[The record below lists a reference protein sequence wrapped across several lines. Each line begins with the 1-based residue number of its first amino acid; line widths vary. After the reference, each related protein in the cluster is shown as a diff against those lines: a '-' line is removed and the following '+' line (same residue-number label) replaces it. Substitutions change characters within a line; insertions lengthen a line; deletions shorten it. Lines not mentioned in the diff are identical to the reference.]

1 MKLPINLAL
10 ALKLVRRD
18 WRSGELNILGLA
30 LIIAVAAS
38 TAVSL
43 FGHRLART
51 METQAAEFLAADLV
65 VSSHEADA
73 DAWFSKAVEMGLK
86 TARTVEFPSVLV
98 ENNEL
103 LLTGAKAVSDAY
115 PLRGA
120 LRTTASDI
128 AAETVANEAPPPGT
142 AWVDNRVL
150 NSLKLS
156 LGDSVTLGEKPLKL
170 ARIITH
176 EPDRRGDLYS
186 LSPRILFN
194 LADLEATAVIRPG
207 SNAHYYAL
215 FAGDVKAIL
224 EFKQWLKPLLHPG
237 QKLVDIHEDR
247 PELGNAL
254 SRAERYLGLS
264 SIVIVL
270 IAGVA
275 IAMSAR
281 RYSERHYDLTALL
294 KCMGAKER
302 DVLTIH
308 LLQYLVIGM
317 VFSLVGC
324 ILGFLAQEGV
334 AWWLKGILPHEL
346 VPPAWYA
353 PLFGVAVGLF
363 VLFGFALPPMLSLK
377 RLPPLRVLRRDLAP
391 MPSSAWT
398 VYGLALVTLSLLV
411 WRYTGDGRMTAI
423 VLGIALATLGVAGL
437 LVLALLKALRRLIPL
452 LGLSWRFG
460 LQNLTRRPRLGMVQI
475 LAFGLTATAMLVSLL
490 VRTELIQEWQRQL
503 PPNAPNYFALNL
515 FEGDLPAFREFLSQ
529 HGIFASDFYPIV
541 RGRFTEVNGV
551 DVHTLTHKDS
561 QGEGAANRDLSLT
574 WSEVPPTDNRLTE
587 GEWWGDSNAFELAP
601 PPKGGWLEGGRP
613 NGSEASDLKHPKRA
627 GLEPAPTFPSKGEGI
642 IELDSTVLNP
652 RPGLVSVEAKL
663 AESLQIKLGDK
674 LGFSIDGQKL
684 DAVVVSLR
692 SVRWDTMRPNFYM
705 IFSPGTLN
713 GFPARWLTSF
723 YCPQNKKADL
733 VGLAKRFPAVTL
745 LEVDQLLKQFQTILK
760 EISLSIDFVL
770 TFALAAGFAV
780 LFASVRATLD
790 ERLREDALLRAMGA
804 SRSLLRKSLTVEF
817 ATLGLLSG
825 LLAAAATEA
834 IAWALFSKTFELH
847 ARFHWQMW
855 ILAPLAGILAVGVSG
870 YIHTR
875 GIVRSSPVKVL
886 REV

>member
-43 FGHRLART
+43 FGHRLTRT

-65 VSSHEADA
+65 VSSHEGYVE
-73 DAWFSKAVEMGLK
+73 AWFSKAVEMGLK

-215 FAGDVKAIL
+215 FAGEAKTIL

-587 GEWWGDSNAFELAP
+587 GEWWGDSPASAFEL
-601 PPKGGWLEGGRP
+601 GRRSGRQEIP
-613 NGSEASDLKHPKRA
+613 
-627 GLEPAPTFPSKGEGI
+627 PAPLFQREVK
-642 IELDSTVLNP
+642 
-652 RPGLVSVEAKL
+652 PGLVSVEAKL

>member
-43 FGHRLART
+43 FGHRLTRT

-587 GEWWGDSNAFELAP
+587 GEWWGDSPASAFEL
-601 PPKGGWLEGGRP
+601 GRRSGRQEIP
-613 NGSEASDLKHPKRA
+613 
-627 GLEPAPTFPSKGEGI
+627 PAPLFQREVK
-642 IELDSTVLNP
+642 
-652 RPGLVSVEAKL
+652 PGLVSVEAKL

>member
-43 FGHRLART
+43 FGHRLTRT

-587 GEWWGDSNAFELAP
+587 GEWWGDSPASAFEL
-601 PPKGGWLEGGRP
+601 GRRSGRQEIP
-613 NGSEASDLKHPKRA
+613 
-627 GLEPAPTFPSKGEGI
+627 PAPLFQREVK
-642 IELDSTVLNP
+642 
-652 RPGLVSVEAKL
+652 PGLVSVEAKL

-713 GFPARWLTSF
+713 GFPARWLTSV

>member
-43 FGHRLART
+43 FGHRLTRT

-587 GEWWGDSNAFELAP
+587 GEWWGDSPASAFEL
-601 PPKGGWLEGGRP
+601 GRRSGRQEIP
-613 NGSEASDLKHPKRA
+613 
-627 GLEPAPTFPSKGEGI
+627 PAPLFQREVK
-642 IELDSTVLNP
+642 
-652 RPGLVSVEAKL
+652 PGLVSVEAKL

-723 YCPQNKKADL
+723 YCPQDKKADL

>member
-529 HGIFASDFYPIV
+529 HGIIASDFYPIV

-587 GEWWGDSNAFELAP
+587 GEWWGDSPASAFEL
-601 PPKGGWLEGGRP
+601 GRRSGRQEIP
-613 NGSEASDLKHPKRA
+613 
-627 GLEPAPTFPSKGEGI
+627 PAPLFQREVK
-642 IELDSTVLNP
+642 
-652 RPGLVSVEAKL
+652 PGLVSVEAKL

-723 YCPQNKKADL
+723 YCPQDKKADL
-733 VGLAKRFPAVTL
+733 VGLAKHFPAVTL

-847 ARFHWQMW
+847 ARFQWQMW